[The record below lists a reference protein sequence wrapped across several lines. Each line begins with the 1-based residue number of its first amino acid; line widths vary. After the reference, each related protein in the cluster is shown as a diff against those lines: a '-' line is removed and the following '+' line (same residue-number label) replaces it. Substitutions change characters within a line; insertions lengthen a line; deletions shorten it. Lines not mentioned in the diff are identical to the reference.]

1 MTFKEDITLM
11 IQKQKELDQLKFAK
25 AKLKEYPLDEMNCA
39 LFCELGELLQ
49 EVPTLFK
56 YWKKSAVNN
65 LEKALEEYVDCV
77 HVLLSLYIHDSKDE
91 HNFPFHILGYDGLM
105 SEQFYNTFSP
115 VQLPLTVGNQYAS
128 IKIRFA
134 KLWAIGKHLNFTWE
148 QVYEAYMKKNAVNI
162 ERAKGDY

>member
-56 YWKKSAVNN
+56 YWKKSAINN

-77 HVLLSLYIHDSKDE
+77 HFLLSLYIHESKFSIESIDVPE
-91 HNFPFHILGYDGLM
+91 YNGVKTSLYYD
-105 SEQFYNTFSP
+105 TFKMI
-115 VQLPLTVGNQYAS
+115 QLPYGVSTQFSSFEV
-128 IKIRFA
+128 RFA